1 MKLKKIA
8 SLALA
13 GIMAVSML
21 AGCSGKTENNENGS
35 VVVTP
40 GSSSIATAFNNGQ
53 DADNKV
59 KVTFTADSKLESQL
73 NQVVKL
79 VGVLTTG
86 DGIEN
91 AIETLTGKTNGILYT
106 SAANAKKGEVV
117 TEWFGLAADSNT
129 YWSETDAINAA
140 ARAVNKQIA
149 SLPLNN
155 KDGKTEGQKYI
166 EFSYTGSVAVLT
178 VENVDGTTSYYGV
191 YSITQTAA
199 EKTVERAA

>member
-13 GIMAVSML
+13 GVMAISML

-79 VGVLTTG
+79 GGAFTTG
-86 DGIEN
+86 DGIES
-91 AIETLTGKTNGILYT
+91 AIEALTGKTNGALYT
-106 SAANAKKGEVV
+106 SAADAKKGEVV
-117 TEWFGLAADSNT
+117 TQWFGLTANSNT

-155 KDGKTEGQKYI
+155 KDGKTEGEKYI

-178 VENVDGTTSYYGV
+178 VENVNGTTSYYGV